1 MRFRKSINI
10 MKGVKMNL
18 SKSGASYTIGGK
30 GLSVNVGK
38 NGVYLNMGLPGTGI
52 YDRKKLFGGKSTSK
66 RSTQSKKAAEIDVR
80 NFELE
85 LTEEGKIAIYNKSGS
100 RASEEE
106 ARLIKRTDWYDDQAD
121 ALMQELKERMN
132 AESEAFVNIYRNAQ
146 KVTPPI
152 DPQDDETVE
161 AQLDEWLNDLELPV
175 DFDVQYEYHAEN
187 GSILVDLDL
196 PEIDDLPEEKAVEMA
211 SGEIKS
217 KAKTMKELKEEYRTC
232 VCGLAVFFA
241 SHIFLN
247 CPGIRTALV
256 SGYTQR
262 RDTRTSE
269 REDCYVYSIA
279 FEREAFQSTACSRED
294 PYDFT
299 EQFRSRI
306 NVSSTGEMKQIVPYT
321 AEEFAE
327 ICADL
332 DD

>member
-1 MRFRKSINI
+1 
-10 MKGVKMNL
+10 
-18 SKSGASYTIGGK
+18 
-30 GLSVNVGK
+30 
-38 NGVYLNMGLPGTGI
+38 
-52 YDRKKLFGGKSTSK
+52 
-66 RSTQSKKAAEIDVR
+66 
-80 NFELE
+80 
-85 LTEEGKIAIYNKSGS
+85 
-100 RASEEE
+100 
-106 ARLIKRTDWYDDQAD
+106 
-121 ALMQELKERMN
+121 
-132 AESEAFVNIYRNAQ
+132 
-146 KVTPPI
+146 
-152 DPQDDETVE
+152 
-161 AQLDEWLNDLELPV
+161 
-175 DFDVQYEYHAEN
+175 
-187 GSILVDLDL
+187 
-196 PEIDDLPEEKAVEMA
+196 
-211 SGEIKS
+211 
-217 KAKTMKELKEEYRTC
+217 MKELKEEYRTC

-262 RDTRTSE
+262 RDTRTGE